1 MNIIKKKKTHRYKEQ
16 NSGYQWEEG
25 SGEGE
30 CGGRG
35 VTGTNY
41 QV

>member
-1 MNIIKKKKTHRYKEQ
+1 MNIAKKKTHRYKEQ

-25 SGEGE
+25 RGEGE
-30 CGGRG
+30 CRGRG
-35 VTGTNY
+35 VRGTND